1 MGLESLKRLRTLDV
15 VHLCKYKVVL
25 NIARMEVGL
34 LRCECFCLWVV
45 KSIYPLIHG
54 RMQELCA

>member
-45 KSIYPLIHG
+45 KSVVSINPW
-54 RMQELCA
+54 